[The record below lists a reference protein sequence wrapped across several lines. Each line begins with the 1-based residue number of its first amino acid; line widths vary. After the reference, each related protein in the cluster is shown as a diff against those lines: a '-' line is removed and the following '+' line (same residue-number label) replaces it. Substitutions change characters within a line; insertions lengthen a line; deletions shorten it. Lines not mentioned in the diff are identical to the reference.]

1 MRSSNRQACS
11 TLLSLQT
18 RAGKDAT
25 TQSSA
30 ESPGELHQGGGRT
43 CKPRERRPQSSKVG
57 PKEAGMTARK
67 SGYVVQLSGGALG
80 FLLDVTIRSCEAE
93 RYSNGSW
100 LDKATQEN
108 TARYGTKVACI
119 AYGTMGRSS
128 MQTQQTLFRMAE
140 AAGWSRCK
148 PDQAKASFVAWQ
160 QVLQR
165 AVIWSEIDVALSS
178 LGRWRR

>member
-1 MRSSNRQACS
+1 MWCS
-11 TLLSLQT
+11 F
-18 RAGKDAT
+18 
-25 TQSSA
+25 
-30 ESPGELHQGGGRT
+30 PGAPL
-43 CKPRERRPQSSKVG
+43 
-57 PKEAGMTARK
+57 A
-67 SGYVVQLSGGALG
+67 

-108 TARYGTKVACI
+108 TARYGTTVACI
-119 AYGTMGRSS
+119 AYDTMGRSS